1 MRFLQLFQ
9 KKSTMLSQFRS
20 SNSNPAQLQVAAY
33 LEGAAQRIGS
43 HSLSMIAMKVRED
56 PFSKVKQ
63 MVQDLIIRL
72 KEQANEEAQH
82 KQWCDSELA
91 QNEKSRTTR
100 TDEVERLQTEIDSLT
115 SASAKLMEEVSQL
128 TVAIVEV
135 DKASAEQT
143 AIREESKTTNTATV
157 KDAQEAQTA
166 ITNAITMLKNFYAEA
181 AEAVALVQKKQPVTI
196 QKIFTG
202 DSPFAGSYNGKQGE
216 NTGVVGILEVIQSD
230 FARLESETSA
240 SEVTEQED
248 YNRFMKDSAVD
259 KATKQTDIKH
269 KESKKTNAQTRLGE
283 IKIDLA
289 ATSKELE
296 AANKYYEELKPSC
309 LDTNV
314 SFEERD
320 ARRKE
325 EIQSLQEA
333 MRILNGEDM
342 AV

>member
-1 MRFLQLFQ
+1 
-9 KKSTMLSQFRS
+9 
-20 SNSNPAQLQVAAY
+20 
-33 LEGAAQRIGS
+33 
-43 HSLSMIAMKVRED
+43 MIAMKVRDD
-56 PFSKVKQ
+56 PFGKVKK

-82 KQWCDSELA
+82 KQWCDTEIA

-100 TDEVERLQTEIDSLT
+100 TDEVEKLQTEIDSLT
-115 SASAKLMEEVSQL
+115 SMSAKLTEEISML
-128 TVAIVEV
+128 SADIVEV

-143 AIREESKTTNTATV
+143 AIREESKTTNAATV
-157 KDAQEAQTA
+157 KDSQEAQTA

-181 AEAVALVQKKQPVTI
+181 AEAVALVQDKKQPSGVTI
-196 QKIFTG
+196 KKIFDG
-202 DSPFAGSYNGKQGE
+202 ASPFSGSYNGKQGE

-240 SEVTEQED
+240 AEVTEQED
-248 YNRFMKDSAVD
+248 YNKFMKDSAVN
-259 KATKQTDIKH
+259 KATKQADIKH
-269 KESKKTNAQTRLGE
+269 KTSKKTNAETRLGE
-283 IKIDLA
+283 IRADLA

-296 AANKYYEELKPSC
+296 AAQKYYEELKPSC
-309 LDTNV
+309 FDTNV
-314 SFEERD
+314 SVEDRD